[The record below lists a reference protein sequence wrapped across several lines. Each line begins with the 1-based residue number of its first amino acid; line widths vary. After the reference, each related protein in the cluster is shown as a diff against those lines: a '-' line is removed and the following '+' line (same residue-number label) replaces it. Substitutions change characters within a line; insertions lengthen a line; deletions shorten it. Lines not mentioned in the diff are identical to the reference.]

1 MKPSLRIF
9 HGASN
14 PMESVLTLIAPTV
27 GDLNNE
33 VVKLAADCLHQ
44 SGAHVNES
52 DWLSDG
58 ESCDL
63 FFSGVLADSIE
74 SRLRDIFTNTR
85 IDMAIQPHEGRR
97 KKLLL
102 ADMDSTIVTTETL
115 DELAEYAGLKEQISE
130 ITERAMNGEILF
142 RDALKERVGMLKGL
156 GSETMAKTM
165 ERITY
170 SPGARTLV
178 RTMSANGAYTALAS
192 GGFRY
197 FTGRVKQA
205 LGFDFE
211 IGNEIEIADGKFTG
225 EIIGDIVTK
234 AVKRETLITLA
245 EQQRIDISETMTVG
259 DGANDLPMLEHA
271 GTGVAYHAHPIVIAG
286 APYRIDHAGLDALL
300 FLQGYRRNE
309 FVT

>member
-1 MKPSLRIF
+1 MK
-9 HGASN
+9 
-14 PMESVLTLIAPTV
+14 SVLTLIAPTV
-27 GDLNNE
+27 GDLNTE
-33 VVKLAADCLHQ
+33 IVKQATDCLRQ
-44 SGAHVNES
+44 SGVDVDGP

-58 ESCDL
+58 EACDL
-63 FFSGVLADSIE
+63 VFSSVQADSIE
-74 SRLRDIFTNTR
+74 PKLRDIFTNTR
-85 IDMAIQPHEGRR
+85 LDMTIQPIEGRR

-115 DELAEYAGLKEQISE
+115 DELADYAGLKEQISE

-156 GSETMAKTM
+156 DSETMAKTM
-165 ERITY
+165 ERVTY
-170 SPGARTLV
+170 SPGAETLV

-211 IGNEIEIADGKFTG
+211 IGNEIEIAEGKFTG
-225 EIIGDIVTK
+225 EIVGDIVTK
-234 AVKRETLITLA
+234 AVKHETLISLS
-245 EQQRIDISETMTVG
+245 EQQGIDISETMTVG

-286 APYRIDHAGLDALL
+286 APYRIDYAGLDALL
-300 FLQGYRRNE
+300 FLQGYRRDS
-309 FVT
+309 FVN

>member
-1 MKPSLRIF
+1 MK
-9 HGASN
+9 
-14 PMESVLTLIAPTV
+14 SVLTLIAPTV
-27 GDLNNE
+27 GDLNTE
-33 VVKLAADCLHQ
+33 IVQQAADCLHQ
-44 SGAHVNES
+44 SGASVNEP

-58 ESCDL
+58 EACDL
-63 FFSGVLADSIE
+63 IFSGAKPKSVE
-74 SRLRDIFTNTR
+74 PTLRDRFSNTR
-85 IDMAIQPHEGRR
+85 MDMTVQPVEGRR

-142 RDALKERVGMLKGL
+142 RDALKERVSMLKGL
-156 GSETMAKTM
+156 DSETMAKTM
-165 ERITY
+165 ERVTY
-170 SPGARTLV
+170 SPGAETLV

-211 IGNEIEIADGKFTG
+211 IGNEIEIAKGKFTG
-225 EIIGDIVTK
+225 EIVGDIVTK
-234 AVKRETLITLA
+234 AVKRQTLIALA
-245 EQQRIDISETMTVG
+245 RQQGIDISETMTVG

-271 GTGVAYHAHPIVIAG
+271 GTGVAYHAHPIVIAS

-300 FLQGYRRNE
+300 FLQGYKRDE
-309 FVT
+309 FVG